1 MLVLALESSAKAASV
16 ALMQDDALIC
26 QYSQC
31 SGLTHSRKRRN
42 ADAFFIR
49 RPSQALYGGYP
60 NADTRKRAGTVSDS
74 DKVNIG
80 KYSI

>member
-31 SGLTHSRKRRN
+31 SGLTHSRTLLPMVEDMLK
-42 ADAFFIR
+42 IQILYL
-49 RPSQALYGGYP
+49 PMLTLSLSLTVPALLRVSALGYP
-60 NADTRKRAGTVSDS
+60 P
-74 DKVNIG
+74 
-80 KYSI
+80 

>member
-31 SGLTHSRKRRN
+31 SGLTHSRTLLPMVEDMLK
-42 ADAFFIR
+42 
-49 RPSQALYGGYP
+49 
-60 NADTRKRAGTVSDS
+60 K
-74 DKVNIG
+74 
-80 KYSI
+80 